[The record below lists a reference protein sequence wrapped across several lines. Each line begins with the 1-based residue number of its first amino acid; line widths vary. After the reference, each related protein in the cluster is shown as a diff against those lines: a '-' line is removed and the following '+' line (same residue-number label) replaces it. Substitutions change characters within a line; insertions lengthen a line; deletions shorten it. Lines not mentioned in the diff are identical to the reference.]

1 MGTET
6 GPRDELAV
14 TGLRLRLCCRDADL
28 IGPLDL
34 HLRRG
39 RVLGLVGP
47 SGCGKSLTC
56 RALLGLL
63 PPGVVQRSGR
73 FRMGEE
79 EQAVPPAAWR
89 GRKLAAV
96 FQNPTGCFDPVFT
109 VASHFR
115 ETLAAHGQNPASCS
129 DKIHAGLREVGF
141 DDPRGILDHYPFQL
155 SGGMLQRVMIAL
167 ALLLDPPFLLAD
179 EPTTDLDLVSQAR
192 VLDLL
197 AELCRIRNL
206 GILLVTHDLSVVA
219 RLAHDMAV
227 MHQGR
232 IVERGEVGAV
242 FATAA
247 HPFTRGLLAAHRR
260 LYAHSTAEVA

>member
-1 MGTET
+1 MDIET
-6 GPRDELAV
+6 GPGGELAV
-14 TGLRLRLCCRDADL
+14 SGLRLGLRGQGDDL
-28 IGPLDL
+28 VGPLDFRV
-34 HLRRG
+34 RRG

-63 PPGVVQRSGR
+63 PPGVEPRGGV
-73 FRMGEE
+73 FRLGGEE
-79 EQAVPPAAWR
+79 CPAPPATWR
-89 GRKLAAV
+89 GRRLAVV
-96 FQNPTGCFDPVFT
+96 FQNPAGCFDPVFT

-115 ETLAAHGQNPASCS
+115 ETLAAHGQDPASCA
-129 DKIHAGLREVGF
+129 DKVHAGLREVGF
-141 DDPRGILDHYPFQL
+141 DDPRAILDHYPFQL
-155 SGGMLQRVMIAL
+155 SGGMLQRAMIAL

-197 AELCRIRNL
+197 AGLCRTRNL

-219 RLAHDMAV
+219 RLADDMAV

-232 IVERGEVGAV
+232 IVERGEVGEV
-242 FATAA
+242 FAAAA
-247 HPFTRGLLAAHRR
+247 HPFSRSLLAAHRR
-260 LYAHSTAEVA
+260 LYAHSTVEVA